1 MLYIKGNNISLPKST
16 SPFTRMIAT
25 PIMLR
30 DCPKPAIDEP
40 GYNMQFNE
48 QVNSPAYRGGSTVV
62 YESVKRFA
70 LKGLSDL
77 IRVLME
83 NMDDALFE
91 LSEKVE
97 SDRQRNMY
105 FEAMREIRLKSSL
118 LQTGFDQAMDNSFSQ
133 FSQDQVVD
141 DLDEDVEE
149 LTLVELE
156 DLEDTIAIDNMISK
170 ARPHFEDELFA
181 VTERL
186 KVVLHL
192 TEIDKDLNPLDPKAI
207 CDSFHKASEVIESE
221 IQIKLIFYKLFDKYV
236 MNNLGG
242 FYHELNSMF
251 IDKGVLPDFQVSN
264 ERMNQVSSFM
274 ANRIRNSTSDTATG
288 EQSVAGSE
296 PAPASGIQPDEGNL
310 LPMLRQVITPTN
322 SDQAAPDPGIPGTGQ
337 QGEASVE
344 TPKLATVVPIAQNI
358 EYMSALTNLQNHGLQ
373 SQPLEAIDPE
383 DARAE
388 THRQLL
394 DLSRLN
400 ADQASPAEN
409 QVIDIVSM
417 IFDFFFDDE
426 SLPAPIKVL
435 IGRLQIPI
443 LKVAFLDES
452 FFNHKKHPARKLLD
466 SIAHA
471 SLGWGE
477 DLKQEK
483 VLIDKIE
490 QVVNSLVNEFE
501 QDIDVFDRALKD
513 IRLFLADENE
523 KAQIA
528 DELLKQQEL
537 EREQLETEA
546 RDAASRLIRKLTS
559 DRELSFEVTQF
570 LDSIWIPVL
579 SHIFLTMGESSNHWK
594 NIRRIS
600 STFIWTLIPK
610 YSKQERVKILD
621 TLPSL
626 LRAMSKG
633 MDLIAI
639 DAEVQNKIFQMLAKQ
654 HAQTV
659 KQTSKNI
666 VTRIDDST
674 IWPEGNAADAF
685 AAYTQRLADQN
696 TNIEA
701 TTKETGTIQAV
712 EQNKDPDAI
721 TIITDSSTNEVIK
734 NLDDFTSAVKKGE
747 IKVDQEITMES
758 GELAADSQ
766 QADIFLKQAQEIE
779 VGGWVKFLTE
789 EDKIFNA
796 RLSWKS
802 EVSGKYVFVSR
813 LGLKLKEVT
822 MYGFAT
828 ELRSGRA
835 ILIRSTSL
843 FDRAIDTIISK
854 IKH

>member
-1 MLYIKGNNISLPKST
+1 M
-16 SPFTRMIAT
+16 
-25 PIMLR
+25 
-30 DCPKPAIDEP
+30 
-40 GYNMQFNE
+40 NE
-48 QVNSPAYRGGSTVV
+48 QANSPTYHGGSKVV

-83 NMDDALFE
+83 NMDDALFG

-97 SDRQRNMY
+97 SDRQRTMY

-118 LQTGFDQAMDNSFSQ
+118 LQMGFDQAMDGSFSH
-133 FSQDQVVD
+133 FSQDQAVD
-141 DLDEDVEE
+141 DPDEDIEE

-170 ARPHFEDELFA
+170 ARPQFEDELFA

-192 TEIDKDLNPLDPKAI
+192 TEIDQDLNPLDPKVI
-207 CDSFHKASEVIESE
+207 CESFHKASEVIESD

-242 FYHELNSMF
+242 FYHELNSLF
-251 IDKGVLPDFQVSN
+251 IDKGVLPEFQVSK

-274 ANRIRNSTSDTATG
+274 ANRIRNSAIETATG
-288 EQSVAGSE
+288 EQTIPGSE
-296 PAPASGIQPDEGNL
+296 PAPDTGTQPDEGNL
-310 LPMLRQVITPTN
+310 LPMLRQVITPTK
-322 SDQAAPDPGIPGTGQ
+322 SDPAVPDSEISGTRQ
-337 QGEASVE
+337 QGEGPVE
-344 TPKLATVVPIAQNI
+344 TPRLATVVPIAQNL
-358 EYMSALTNLQNHGLQ
+358 EYMSALTNLQNHGVQ
-373 SQPLEAIDPE
+373 SHPLESIDPE
-383 DARAE
+383 EARAV

-394 DLSRLN
+394 DFNRLN
-400 ADQASPAEN
+400 ADKASPAEN

-417 IFDFFFDDE
+417 IFDFFFDDG

-466 SIAHA
+466 NIAHA

-483 VLIDKIE
+483 LLIDKIE

-501 QDIDVFDRALKD
+501 QDIDIFEKALKD
-513 IRLFLADENE
+513 IGQIIVDEKE
-523 KAQIA
+523 RAQVA

-537 EREQLETEA
+537 EREQFESEA
-546 RDAASRLIRKLTS
+546 RDAVSRFIRKLTS
-559 DRELSFEVTQF
+559 DRELNFEVTQF
-570 LDSIWIPVL
+570 LDSIWTPVL
-579 SHIFLTMGESSNHWK
+579 FQIFITMGESSNHWK

-610 YSKQERVKILD
+610 YSKEERVKILD

-654 HAQTV
+654 HAKTV

-701 TTKETGTIQAV
+701 TAKEAGANQAV
-712 EQNKDPDAI
+712 KKEDDPDAI

-734 NLDDFTSAVKKGE
+734 NLDDFSSAVKKGE

-758 GELAADSQ
+758 GEQAADSLE
-766 QADIFLKQAQEIE
+766 ADIFLKQAQEIE
-779 VGGWVKFLTE
+779 VGGWVEFMTE
-789 EDKIFNA
+789 EDKAFNA

-802 EVSGKYVFVSR
+802 SVSGKYVFVSR
-813 LGLKLKEVT
+813 LGLKLREVT
-822 MYGFAT
+822 MY
-828 ELRSGRA
+828 
-835 ILIRSTSL
+835 
-843 FDRAIDTIISK
+843 
-854 IKH
+854 

>member
-1 MLYIKGNNISLPKST
+1 
-16 SPFTRMIAT
+16 
-25 PIMLR
+25 
-30 DCPKPAIDEP
+30 
-40 GYNMQFNE
+40 MQFNE
-48 QVNSPAYRGGSTVV
+48 QIKGPTYHDGSTVV

-118 LQTGFDQAMDNSFSQ
+118 LQMGFDQAMDDSFGQ
-133 FSQDQVVD
+133 FSQDQAVD
-141 DLDEDVEE
+141 DPDEEIEE

-156 DLEDTIAIDNMISK
+156 DLEDTIAINNMISK

-192 TEIDKDLNPLDPKAI
+192 TEIDEDLNPLDPKAI
-207 CDSFHKASEVIESE
+207 CESFHKASEVIESE

-242 FYHELNSMF
+242 FYHELNSLF
-251 IDKGVLPDFQVSN
+251 IDKGVLPEFQASK

-274 ANRIRNSTSDTATG
+274 ANRIRNSANHAATG
-288 EQSVAGSE
+288 EQAVPGSE
-296 PAPASGIQPDEGNL
+296 PAPVTGIQPDEGNL
-310 LPMLRQVITPTN
+310 LSMLRQVITPTY
-322 SDQAAPDPGIPGTGQ
+322 SDQAVPDSGLPGTRQ
-337 QGEASVE
+337 QGEESVDTRE
-344 TPKLATVVPIAQNI
+344 LATVIPITQNL
-358 EYMSALTNLQNHGLQ
+358 EYMSALTNLQNHALQ
-373 SQPLEAIDPE
+373 PQPLESIDPE

-394 DLSRLN
+394 DFNRLN

-426 SLPAPIKVL
+426 SLPASIKVL

-452 FFNHKKHPARKLLD
+452 FFNHKKHPARRLLD
-466 SIAHA
+466 SIANA

-483 VLIDKIE
+483 VLVDKIE

-501 QDIDVFDRALKD
+501 QDIDVFEKALED
-513 IRLFLADENE
+513 IRQFIADENE

-537 EREQLETEA
+537 ELEQLETEA
-546 RDAASRLIRKLTS
+546 RDAASRLIQKLTS
-559 DRELSFEVTQF
+559 DRELSYEVIQF
-570 LDSIWIPVL
+570 LDSIWNPVL
-579 SHIFLTMGESSNHWK
+579 FHIFITMGESSNHWK

-610 YSKQERVKILD
+610 YSKEERVKILD

-626 LRAMSKG
+626 LRAISKG

-639 DAEVQNKIFQMLAKQ
+639 DAEVQNEIFQMLAQQ
-654 HAQTV
+654 HAKTV

-674 IWPEGNAADAF
+674 IWPEGNVADAF

-696 TNIEA
+696 NYIE
-701 TTKETGTIQAV
+701 TTAKETSAV
-712 EQNKDPDAI
+712 QGIEKEDDSDAI

-747 IKVDQEITMES
+747 IIVDQEITMES
-758 GELAADSQ
+758 GEQAADSQ
-766 QADIFLKQAQEIE
+766 DADIFLKHAQEVE
-779 VGGWVKFLTE
+779 VGDWVEFLTE
-789 EDKIFNA
+789 ENKAFNA
-796 RLSWKS
+796 RLSWKG

-813 LGLKLKEVT
+813 LGLKLREVT

-828 ELRSGRA
+828 QLRSGRA
-835 ILIRSTSL
+835 ILLRSTSL

>member
-1 MLYIKGNNISLPKST
+1 
-16 SPFTRMIAT
+16 
-25 PIMLR
+25 
-30 DCPKPAIDEP
+30 
-40 GYNMQFNE
+40 MQFNE
-48 QVNSPAYRGGSTVV
+48 QVNSPTYRGGSTVV

-70 LKGLSDL
+70 LNGLSDL

-83 NMDDALFE
+83 NMDDALFQ

-118 LQTGFDQAMDNSFSQ
+118 LQMGFDQAMDDSFSQ
-133 FSQDQVVD
+133 FSQDQAVD
-141 DLDEDVEE
+141 EEDEDVEE

-192 TEIDKDLNPLDPKAI
+192 TEIDEDLNPLDPKAI
-207 CDSFHKASEVIESE
+207 CDSFHKASEVIDSE
-221 IQIKLIFYKLFDKYV
+221 IQVKLIFYKLFDKYV

-242 FYHELNSMF
+242 FYNELNSLF
-251 IDKGVLPDFQVSN
+251 IDKGVLPDFQVSK

-274 ANRIRNSTSDTATG
+274 ANRIRNSASDTATG
-288 EQSVAGSE
+288 EQAVPGPE
-296 PAPASGIQPDEGNL
+296 PAPVAGTQPDEGSL

-322 SDQAAPDPGIPGTGQ
+322 ADQAVPDPGIPGTGQ
-337 QGEASVE
+337 QDEGPVE
-344 TPKLATVVPIAQNI
+344 TPRLATVVPIAQNL

-373 SQPLEAIDPE
+373 SQPLESIDPE

-394 DLSRLN
+394 DFSRLN
-400 ADQASPAEN
+400 ANQTSLAEN

-466 SIAHA
+466 IIAHA

-477 DLKQEK
+477 DLKQER

-501 QDIDVFDRALKD
+501 QDIDVFEKALKD
-513 IRLFLADENE
+513 IRQFLADENE

-528 DELLKQQEL
+528 DELLKLQEL

-559 DRELSFEVTQF
+559 DRELNFEVTQF
-570 LDSIWIPVL
+570 LDSIWNPVL
-579 SHIFLTMGESSNHWK
+579 FQIFITMGESSNHWK

-654 HAQTV
+654 HAKTV

-666 VTRIDDST
+666 ITRIDDST
-674 IWPEGNAADAF
+674 IWPEGNGADAF
-685 AAYTQRLADQN
+685 AAYTQRLADQDN
-696 TNIEA
+696 NIEA
-701 TTKETGTIQAV
+701 TAKETGAIQGV
-712 EQNKDPDAI
+712 EMEDDPDAI

-747 IKVDQEITMES
+747 ILVDQEITMES
-758 GELAADSQ
+758 GEQAADSQ

-779 VGGWVKFLTE
+779 VGDWAEFLTE
-789 EDKIFNA
+789 EDKAFNA

-802 EVSGKYVFVSR
+802 RVSGKYVFVSR
-813 LGLKLKEVT
+813 LGLKLRKVT

-854 IKH
+854 IKY

>member
-1 MLYIKGNNISLPKST
+1 
-16 SPFTRMIAT
+16 
-25 PIMLR
+25 
-30 DCPKPAIDEP
+30 
-40 GYNMQFNE
+40 MQFNE
-48 QVNSPAYRGGSTVV
+48 QINSPTHHGSTVV

-83 NMDDALFE
+83 NTDDALFG

-118 LQTGFDQAMDNSFSQ
+118 LQMRFDQAMDDSFSQ
-133 FSQDQVVD
+133 FSQDQAVD
-141 DLDEDVEE
+141 DLDDDIEE

-156 DLEDTIAIDNMISK
+156 DLEDTIAVDNMISK
-170 ARPHFEDELFA
+170 TQSHFEDELFA

-186 KVVLHL
+186 KTVLHL
-192 TEIDKDLNPLDPKAI
+192 TEIDKDLNPLGPKAI
-207 CDSFHKASEVIESE
+207 CESFHKASEVIECE
-221 IQIKLIFYKLFDKYV
+221 IQVKLIFYKLFDKYV

-242 FYHELNSMF
+242 FYHELNSLF
-251 IDKGVLPDFQVSN
+251 IDKGVLPEFQVSE
-264 ERMNQVSSFM
+264 ERMNQVSTFM
-274 ANRIRNSTSDTATG
+274 ANRSRNSANDTATG
-288 EQSVAGSE
+288 EHAVPVFE
-296 PAPASGIQPDEGNL
+296 PAPVTGTQPDEANL
-310 LPMLRQVITPTN
+310 LPMLRQVITPTH
-322 SDQAAPDPGIPGTGQ
+322 SDPAVPVSEISGTRQ
-337 QGEASVE
+337 QGEGPVE
-344 TPKLATVVPIAQNI
+344 TPRLATVVPISQNI
-358 EYMSALTNLQNHGLQ
+358 EYMSALTDLQYHGLQ

-383 DARAE
+383 DARTA
-388 THRQLL
+388 THQQLL
-394 DLSRLN
+394 DFNRLN
-400 ADQASPAEN
+400 ADQAGPAEN

-417 IFDFFFDDE
+417 IFDFFFDDDN
-426 SLPAPIKVL
+426 LPAQIKVL

-466 SIAHA
+466 TIAHA

-483 VLIDKIE
+483 VLIDNIE

-501 QDIDVFDRALKD
+501 QDIDVFEKAWKD
-513 IRLFLADENE
+513 IRQFLADENE

-546 RDAASRLIRKLTS
+546 RDAASRLIRKLTT

-570 LDSIWIPVL
+570 LDSIWNPVL
-579 SHIFLTMGESSNHWK
+579 FHIFITMGESSDHWE

-610 YSKQERVKILD
+610 YSKEERVKILD

-633 MDLIAI
+633 MDLITI
-639 DAEVQNKIFQMLAKQ
+639 DTEAQNQIFQMLAKE
-654 HAQTV
+654 HAKTV

-666 VTRIDDST
+666 ITRIDDST
-674 IWPEGNAADAF
+674 IWPESNAADAF
-685 AAYTQRLADQN
+685 GAYTQRLADQN
-696 TNIEA
+696 INIEA
-701 TTKETGTIQAV
+701 TGAIQAV
-712 EQNKDPDAI
+712 EKNEDPDAI
-721 TIITDSSTNEVIK
+721 TIITDSSTNEVIQ
-734 NLDDFTSAVKKGE
+734 NLDDFTSAIKKGE
-747 IKVDQEITMES
+747 IRVDQEITMES
-758 GELAADSQ
+758 GEQAADSQ
-766 QADIFLKQAQEIE
+766 EADIFLKRAQEIE
-779 VGGWVKFLTE
+779 VGGWVEFRTE
-789 EDKIFNA
+789 EGKAFNA

-802 EVSGKYVFVSR
+802 EISGKHVFVSR
-813 LGLKLKEVT
+813 LGLKLREVT

-835 ILIRSTSL
+835 ILLQSTSL
-843 FDRAIDTIISK
+843 FDRAIDAIISK

>member
-1 MLYIKGNNISLPKST
+1 
-16 SPFTRMIAT
+16 
-25 PIMLR
+25 
-30 DCPKPAIDEP
+30 
-40 GYNMQFNE
+40 MQFNE
-48 QVNSPAYRGGSTVV
+48 QINSPTYRGGSTVV

-97 SDRQRNMY
+97 NDRQRNMY

-118 LQTGFDQAMDNSFSQ
+118 LQMGFDQAMDDSFSQ
-133 FSQDQVVD
+133 FSQDQAVD

-192 TEIDKDLNPLDPKAI
+192 TEIDQDLNPLDPKVI
-207 CDSFHKASEVIESE
+207 CESFHKASEVIESE
-221 IQIKLIFYKLFDKYV
+221 IQVKLIFYKLFDKYV

-242 FYHELNSMF
+242 FYHELNSLF
-251 IDKGVLPDFQVSN
+251 IDKGVLPEFQVSK
-264 ERMNQVSSFM
+264 ERMNQASNFM
-274 ANRIRNSTSDTATG
+274 ANRIRNSANDTATG
-288 EQSVAGSE
+288 EQAVPGSE
-296 PAPASGIQPDEGNL
+296 PAPVAGTQPDEANL

-322 SDQAAPDPGIPGTGQ
+322 SDPAVPDSKISGTRQ
-337 QGEASVE
+337 QGKGHVE
-344 TPKLATVVPIAQNI
+344 SPRLATVVPIAQNL
-358 EYMSALTNLQNHGLQ
+358 EYMSALTSLQNHGLQ
-373 SQPLEAIDPE
+373 SQPLESIDPE
-383 DARAE
+383 EARAV

-394 DLSRLN
+394 DFNRLN

-426 SLPAPIKVL
+426 SLPSPIKVL

-483 VLIDKIE
+483 VLIDNIE

-501 QDIDVFDRALKD
+501 QDIEVFEKALED
-513 IRLFLADENE
+513 IRQFIADENE
-523 KAQIA
+523 KAKKA
-528 DELLKQQEL
+528 DELLEIREL
-537 EREQLETEA
+537 EREQLEKEA
-546 RDAASRLIRKLTS
+546 REAASSLILKLTS
-559 DRELSFEVTQF
+559 NRELSFEVTQF
-570 LDSIWIPVL
+570 LDSIWNPVL
-579 SHIFLTMGESSNHWK
+579 FHIFLTMGESSTHWN

-600 STFIWTLIPK
+600 STFIWTLVPK
-610 YSKQERVKILD
+610 YSKEERVKILD

-633 MDLIAI
+633 MELITI
-639 DAEVQNKIFQMLAKQ
+639 DAEVKNQIFQMLAKQ
-654 HAQTV
+654 HAKTV

-666 VTRIDDST
+666 ITRVDDRT

-685 AAYTQRLADQN
+685 AGYTKRLAEQQN
-696 TNIEA
+696 EIEA
-701 TTKETGTIQAV
+701 TPVETDSTQKV
-712 EQNKDPDAI
+712 VNQDDPDAI

-758 GELAADSQ
+758 GEQAADSQ
-766 QADIFLKQAQEIE
+766 EADIFLKQAQGIE
-779 VGGWVKFLTE
+779 VGGWVEFLSE
-789 EDKIFNA
+789 EDKAFNA

-802 EVSGKYVFVSR
+802 KVSGKYVFVSR
-813 LGLKLKEVT
+813 LGLKLREVT

-828 ELRSGRA
+828 DLRSGRA

-843 FDRAIDTIISK
+843 FDRAVDTIISK

>member
-1 MLYIKGNNISLPKST
+1 
-16 SPFTRMIAT
+16 
-25 PIMLR
+25 
-30 DCPKPAIDEP
+30 
-40 GYNMQFNE
+40 MQFNE
-48 QVNSPAYRGGSTVV
+48 QINSPTYRGGSTVV
-62 YESVKRFA
+62 YELVKRFA

-97 SDRQRNMY
+97 GDRQRNMY

-118 LQTGFDQAMDNSFSQ
+118 LQMGFDQAMDDSFSQ
-133 FSQDQVVD
+133 FSQDQAVD
-141 DLDEDVEE
+141 DLDEDIEE
-149 LTLVELE
+149 LTLIELE
-156 DLEDTIAIDNMISK
+156 DLEDTIAINNMISK

-192 TEIDKDLNPLDPKAI
+192 TEIDENLNPLDPKAI
-207 CDSFHKASEVIESE
+207 CESFHKASEVIESE
-221 IQIKLIFYKLFDKYV
+221 IQVKLIFYKLFDKYV

-242 FYHELNSMF
+242 FYHELNSLF
-251 IDKGVLPDFQVSN
+251 IDKGVLPEFQVSK

-274 ANRIRNSTSDTATG
+274 ANRIRNSANGTTTG
-288 EQSVAGSE
+288 EQAVPGSQT
-296 PAPASGIQPDEGNL
+296 APVSGTQPNEGNL
-310 LPMLRQVITPTN
+310 LSMLRQIITPTN
-322 SDQAAPDPGIPGTGQ
+322 SDPAVPDSDISGTRQ
-337 QGEASVE
+337 QGGGSVE
-344 TPKLATVVPIAQNI
+344 TPRLATVIPIAQNI
-358 EYMSALTNLQNHGLQ
+358 EYMSALTNLQNIGLQ

-383 DARAE
+383 DARAV
-388 THRQLL
+388 THQQLL
-394 DLSRLN
+394 DFNRLN
-400 ADQASPAEN
+400 AEQASPAEN

-417 IFDFFFDDE
+417 IFDFFFDDDN
-426 SLPAPIKVL
+426 LPAPIKVL

-483 VLIDKIE
+483 VLIDNIE
-490 QVVNSLVNEFE
+490 RIVNSLVNEFE
-501 QDIDVFDRALKD
+501 QDIDVFEKALKD
-513 IRLFLADENE
+513 IRQFLTDENE
-523 KAQIA
+523 KAQRA
-528 DELLKQQEL
+528 DELLKQREL
-537 EREQLETEA
+537 EREQLETKA

-570 LDSIWIPVL
+570 LDSIWSPVL
-579 SHIFLTMGESSNHWK
+579 FHIFITMGESSNHWK

-610 YSKQERVKILD
+610 YSKAERVKILD

-639 DAEVQNKIFQMLAKQ
+639 DAEAQNKIFQMLAKQ
-654 HAQTV
+654 HAKTV

-666 VTRIDDST
+666 VTRIDDNT
-674 IWPEGNAADAF
+674 IWPEANAADAF

-696 TNIEA
+696 TNTE
-701 TTKETGTIQAV
+701 TTAKETGAIQAV
-712 EQNKDPDAI
+712 EQNEDLDAI

-747 IKVDQEITMES
+747 IKVDQEIIMES
-758 GELAADSQ
+758 GEQAADSQ
-766 QADIFLKQAQEIE
+766 EADIFFKQAQEIE
-779 VGGWVKFLTE
+779 VGGWVEFQKE
-789 EDKIFNA
+789 EDKAFNA

-802 EVSGKYVFVSR
+802 EVSAKYVFVSR

-822 MYGFAT
+822 MYGFAI

-835 ILIRSTSL
+835 ILLQSTSL

-854 IKH
+854 IRH